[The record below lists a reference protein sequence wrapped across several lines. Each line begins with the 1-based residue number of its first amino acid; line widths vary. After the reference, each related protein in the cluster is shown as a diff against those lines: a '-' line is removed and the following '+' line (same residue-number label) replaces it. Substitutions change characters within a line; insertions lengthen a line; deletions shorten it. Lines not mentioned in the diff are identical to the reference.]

1 MKRISVIGLNYLR
14 TPVEIREK
22 FYFTKQELPEAL
34 KRLSR
39 IDTVSEAM
47 ILSTCNRTEAVIVS
61 TGGKK
66 TAELA
71 AETLSSLRNISR
83 GKIRKYFYNF
93 YGADAVS
100 HIFNVASGLDSMV
113 VGESEVTG
121 QFKDAYNLAAAEKT
135 TGAVL
140 LTLYQ
145 SAMAA
150 VKKIRAKTSVSQGN
164 VSVSYCAVN
173 LATQVFHGLSDKKV
187 LIIGA
192 GEMANSAATGFI
204 KKGSM
209 GADVINKTYSKA
221 VDMAEKYGGRAY
233 GFDSL
238 EEALENADIVLCST
252 ASPEPVLT
260 KKIVGDV
267 MSKRGH
273 RELFII
279 DIAVPRDVE
288 DGVKNIK
295 GVHLYDIDGLK
306 ETASNSVSMRKSE
319 VSKAGKIVVE
329 LVKTFEKDLY
339 MREAAPIVGVI
350 KRRIYDIAVRESAV
364 TAKQK
369 GLSTQERENLE
380 KTIIATVDRVIASH
394 MAELKKRIGK
404 GAAEKNGLINTV
416 KEVFKGYE

>member
-22 FYFTKQELPEAL
+22 FYFTKQEVPEAL
-34 KRLSR
+34 KIVSG
-39 IDTVSEAM
+39 IDTVSEAT

-71 AETLSSLRNISR
+71 AEKLYSSRKISH
-83 GKIRKYFYNF
+83 GKIKKYFYNF
-93 YGADAVS
+93 YGADAVR
-100 HIFNVASGLDSMV
+100 HVFNVASGLDSMV

-121 QFKDAYNLAAAEKT
+121 QFKDAYNLAATKKT

-145 SAMAA
+145 AAMAA
-150 VKKIRAKTSVSQGN
+150 VKKIRAKTSVSRGN

-204 KKGSM
+204 KKGAK

-267 MSKRGH
+267 MSKRAQ
-273 RELFII
+273 REIFII

-295 GVHLYDIDGLK
+295 GVHLYDIDDLK
-306 ETASNSVSMRKSE
+306 KTASNTGSMRKSE
-319 VSKAGKIVVE
+319 LVKAGKIVIE
-329 LVKTFEKDLY
+329 LVKKFEKDLY
-339 MREAAPIVGVI
+339 MREAAPLVGVI
-350 KRRIYDIAVRESAV
+350 KRRIYDIAAKECAV

-369 GLSTQERENLE
+369 GLSTQEKENLE
-380 KTIIATVDRVIASH
+380 KTTIDTMDRIIAAH

-404 GAAEKNGLINTV
+404 GDAEKNGLINTV
-416 KEVFKGYE
+416 KEVFKSYE